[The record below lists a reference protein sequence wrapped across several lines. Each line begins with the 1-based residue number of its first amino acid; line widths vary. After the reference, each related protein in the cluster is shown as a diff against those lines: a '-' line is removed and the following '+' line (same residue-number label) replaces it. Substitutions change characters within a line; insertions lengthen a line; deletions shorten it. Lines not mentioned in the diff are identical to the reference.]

1 MTLEDVGLYS
11 QHIEDNW
18 PSITLQFPVP
28 PPSKRPRGRPAL
40 IRTDSET
47 LADNSSSQWPSS
59 PASASMP
66 VGSAGGLQ
74 SKFNTPKSRS
84 KNILEGKTRAIAEAA
99 GDLIADYTLFENPLP
114 DSQATLRLLD
124 QSWSQA
130 QVDLGMYGQR
140 TREAESFVSPL
151 SIMILIVGA
160 LTCRGRWKVFNPEHD
175 HTSFMCVKKSYW
187 RHMRLKA

>member
-1 MTLEDVGLYS
+1 
-11 QHIEDNW
+11 
-18 PSITLQFPVP
+18 
-28 PPSKRPRGRPAL
+28 
-40 IRTDSET
+40 
-47 LADNSSSQWPSS
+47 
-59 PASASMP
+59 MP

-160 LTCRGRWKVFNPEHD
+160 LT
-175 HTSFMCVKKSYW
+175 
-187 RHMRLKA
+187 